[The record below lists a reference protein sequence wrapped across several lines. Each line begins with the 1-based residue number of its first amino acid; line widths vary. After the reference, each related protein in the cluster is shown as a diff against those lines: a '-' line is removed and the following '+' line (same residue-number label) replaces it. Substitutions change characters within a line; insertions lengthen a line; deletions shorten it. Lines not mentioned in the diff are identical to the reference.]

1 MTFINKIYEKK
12 KMTKNVFM
20 LATMLLL
27 TVAAQAQKFGH
38 INVGNLLEQFREVKS
53 ADSTML
59 KLRDGLSVKGQEM
72 VKKAEADYAKYIED
86 ANKGILTPVESQ
98 KREADL
104 QKQQADIES
113 YRQKVGQDLETKR
126 QELLKPIL
134 DRVENAI
141 TAVGKE
147 NKYTF
152 IFDTSTGAMLF
163 AAESND
169 VTPMVKAKLGIK

>member
-1 MTFINKIYEKK
+1 MK
-12 KMTKNVFM
+12 KNVFM
-20 LATMLLL
+20 LAAMLLL

-38 INVGNLLEQFREVKS
+38 INVGNLLEQFKEVKS

-59 KLRDGLSVKGQEM
+59 KLRDARSVKGQEM

-104 QKQQADIES
+104 QKQQTAIEA
-113 YRQKVGQDLETKR
+113 YRQEVGQEMETKR

-134 DRVENAI
+134 DRVESAI
-141 TAVGKE
+141 QAVGKE

-152 IFDTSTGAMLF
+152 IFDVSSGSMLY

-169 VTPMVKAKLGIK
+169 VMTLVKAKLGIK